1 MTSPETYLLRMTGI
15 QKSYPGVRALKGVDF
30 DLRPG
35 EIHCLIGENGAG
47 KSTLIRILSGAEKPG
62 SGTIE
67 VGDRVYRFIDP
78 QLSHSMGIGVIY
90 QELDL
95 ILPLT
100 VSENICLGH
109 EPVKWG
115 LFLARREIHRL
126 ATEVMSRFDLR
137 FPSDLRVR
145 NLGPAQRQLVQIAK
159 ALSRQIR
166 VLVLDEPTASLT
178 ENEIAHLFDLLEQFR
193 SEGIGIIYVS
203 HRLKEVLRMAD
214 RVTVMRD
221 GVRVGTH
228 SAEAVDEDMLVQQM
242 VGRSLN
248 NRTNVRL
255 AAYQDVV
262 LSVNG
267 LTIDGQFEDINFDLH
282 KGEVLGLGG
291 LIGAGRSELLEC
303 LFGSTVPDSGQIL
316 RNGKEIRFSSP
327 RAAIE
332 HGIALVP
339 EERRESGLVLG
350 RSVQENI
357 VFPVLDRIC
366 AAGIVLRAK
375 LSAIAGYFVEKLGI
389 KTPSLKQTV
398 RTLSGGNQQK
408 IVIAKWLAANCEILL
423 LDEPTRGIDV
433 NSKADIYNLVAALVG
448 KGVSVIVA
456 TSELPELLMLTD
468 RILVLAE
475 GKIAKELITSQTDQI
490 EIMRY
495 AVPDGGYIGRGN
507 LSGRSQEPEGPGTS
521 RLTTSGW
528 RPGNRWSS
536 IGRFSLENDAF
547 VVLLF
552 FFIGSSL
559 FAHDF
564 LTWLNLGNLLS
575 QSAMLGILSISQ
587 FLVVVVGGFDLS
599 VAAVMAFSSVLIA
612 RYASANVGLAVSVA
626 LIGSLT
632 CGLVN
637 GLSIIKG
644 RVQPLIATLAMM
656 GIARGLA
663 FTVSEK
669 GLLVSNPMIALYS
682 NPSGGLSAPT
692 LIWFLLVAI
701 VWFWLR
707 YTRFGLHVYAIGG
720 GETTSHLA
728 GINEGRIKLTIY
740 ALSGLISGIAGL
752 VLILRTTSGAPTAG
766 TSWELDSIAAIVIGG
781 TRLFGGEGNLLKA
794 MAGVLIYQIIANF
807 MNLAGLDPFYQSI
820 VRALLIIFAVALGI
834 LREIKTER
842 RTVQR

>member
-1 MTSPETYLLRMTGI
+1 MTSAETFLLRMTGI
-15 QKSYPGVRALKGVDF
+15 EKSYPGVRALKGVDF

-47 KSTLIRILSGAEKPG
+47 KSTLIRILSGAEKPN

-67 VGDRVYRFIDP
+67 MGDRVYRSIDP
-78 QLSHSMGIGVIY
+78 RLSHSMGIGVIY

-109 EPVKWG
+109 EPVRWG
-115 LFLARREIHRL
+115 FLLARREIHRL
-126 ATEVMSRFDLR
+126 ATEVMGRFDFR
-137 FPSDLRVR
+137 FPSGLRVR
-145 NLGPAQRQLVQIAK
+145 SLGPAQRQLVQIAK
-159 ALSRQIR
+159 SLSRQIR
-166 VLVLDEPTASLT
+166 ILVLDEPTAALT
-178 ENEIAHLFDLLEQFR
+178 DNEIDHLFALLERFR

-203 HRLKEVLRMAD
+203 HRLKEVMRMAD

-221 GVRVGTH
+221 GVRVGTQPVD
-228 SAEAVDEDMLVQQM
+228 AVDEDGLIQQM
-242 VGRSLN
+242 VGRSLKA
-248 NRTNVRL
+248 RANVRSEVHSE
-255 AAYQDVV
+255 VV

-267 LTIDGQFEDINFDLH
+267 LTIDGQFEDISFELH

-303 LFGSTVPDSGQIL
+303 LFGITTPDGGQIL
-316 RNGKEIRFSSP
+316 RNGKEVRLSSP
-327 RAAIE
+327 RAAIQQ
-332 HGIALVP
+332 GLALVP

-357 VFPVLDRIC
+357 IFPVLDRIC
-366 AAGIVLRAK
+366 AAGIVNRGKLRA
-375 LSAIAGYFVEKLGI
+375 IARDFVERLGI
-389 KTPSLKQTV
+389 KTPSLKQSA

-408 IVIAKWLAANCEILL
+408 IVIAKWLAANCEVLL

-433 NSKADIYNLVAALVG
+433 NAKVEIYNLVSALVA

-475 GKIAKELITSQTDQI
+475 GKLTKELISSQTDQV

-495 AVPDGGYIGRGN
+495 AVPRSGKIGSRN
-507 LSGRSQEPEGPGTS
+507 LSDPSHRFEDQGTNRS
-521 RLTTSGW
+521 TTKGW
-528 RPGNRWSS
+528 EWGNRWSS
-536 IGRFSLENDAF
+536 IGRFALENDAF
-547 VVLLF
+547 VVLLC
-552 FFIGSSL
+552 FFIGASL

-575 QSAMLGILSISQ
+575 QSAMLGILSIGQ

-612 RYASANVGLAVSVA
+612 RYAGTNLGLAVSLA
-626 LIGSLT
+626 LIASLA

-637 GLSIIKG
+637 GLSVTKG

-656 GIARGLA
+656 GVARGLA

-669 GLLVSNPMIALYS
+669 GLLVSNSLLAHFS
-682 NPSGGLSAPT
+682 SPSGGLSAPT
-692 LIWFLLVAI
+692 LIWFFLVA
-701 VWFWLR
+701 VFWLLLR
-707 YTRFGLHVYAIGG
+707 QTRFGLHVYAIGG

-728 GINEGRIKLTIY
+728 GINETRIKLTIY
-740 ALSGLISGIAGL
+740 ALSGLVSGIAGL
-752 VLILRTTSGAPTAG
+752 VLVLRTTSGAPTVG
-766 TSWELDSIAAIVIGG
+766 TGWELDTIAAIVIGG
-781 TRLFGGEGNLLKA
+781 TRLFGGEGSLLKA

-807 MNLAGLDPFYQSI
+807 MNLTGLDPFYQSI
-820 VRALLIIFAVALGI
+820 VRALLIIFAVGLGI
-834 LREIKTER
+834 LREMQTER
-842 RTVQR
+842 RTVHR